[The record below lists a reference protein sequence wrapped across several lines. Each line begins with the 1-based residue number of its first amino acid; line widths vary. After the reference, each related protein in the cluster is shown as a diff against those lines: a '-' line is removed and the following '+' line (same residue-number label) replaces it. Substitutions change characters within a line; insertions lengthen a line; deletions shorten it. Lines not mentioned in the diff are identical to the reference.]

1 MLTKD
6 IWINED
12 GFGIIGSDIIRRY
25 TLTNKSKASVCLISF
40 GAGIQSIRV
49 PNKNGI
55 LGDVVLGWDDINGY
69 EENRFIGRTIG
80 RVTKTINDEI
90 ISISSKKNS
99 LPKNNDKNY
108 RYSLNNG
115 LIGFDNVNWCCNIID
130 KSVVM
135 SYLSRDRSDGYPG
148 DMLTQIKYTWTDDN
162 QLFINIRATSTH
174 STVANIS
181 NYCLFNLAGQGTG
194 ARELNKHIVTVN
206 SDKWV
211 FEKVNEPPIV
221 YSVIGTIFDLRKPT
235 VLSSKTLRQ
244 VPGGGF
250 NHTLSINCPS
260 NWCYRFHARVLHP
273 ESGRFVEIYSN
284 QPGIYLST
292 ANNLPNLQVNYSFV
306 SNGNHWD
313 VASRDELK
321 NLIQQED
328 VKLYGKGGIL
338 YKKHS
343 GFLISPQNYS
353 NFGSMKYFPSCVLH
367 PGNIYQHDMS
377 LKFGVKV

>member
-1 MLTKD
+1 MH
-6 IWINED
+6 ED

-69 EENRFIGRTIG
+69 QENRFIGRTIG
-80 RVTKTINDEI
+80 RVTKTITDGI
-90 ISISSKKNS
+90 ITIVSKKNFS
-99 LPKNNDKNY
+99 SENYDKNN
-108 RYSLNNG
+108 RYHFNSG
-115 LIGFDNVNWCCNIID
+115 LINFDNVNWDCHIID

-135 SYLSRDRSDGYPG
+135 SYLSRNRSDGYPG

-162 QLFINIRATSTH
+162 QLFINIRATSTR

-181 NYCLFNLAGQGTG
+181 NYCLFNLAGHGTG
-194 ARELNKHIVTVN
+194 AGELNKHIVTVN

-211 FEKVNEPPIV
+211 HEELNKPPLV
-221 YSVIGTIFDLRKPT
+221 HSAIGTIFDLRKPT
-235 VLSSKTLRQ
+235 ILSSKTLRQ

-250 NHTLSINCPS
+250 NHNLIINSPS
-260 NWCYRFHARVLHP
+260 TWCYRFHARVLHP
-273 ESGRFVEIYSN
+273 KSGRFVEVYSN

-292 ANNLPNLQVNYSFV
+292 ANNLPNLQINDSFV
-306 SNGNHWD
+306 LNGNHWNRSSD
-313 VASRDELK
+313 VVSNDELQ
-321 NLIQQED
+321 NLIEQKD
-328 VKLYGKGGIL
+328 IKLYGKGGIL

-353 NFGSMKYFPSCVLH
+353 NFGSVKYFPSCVLH